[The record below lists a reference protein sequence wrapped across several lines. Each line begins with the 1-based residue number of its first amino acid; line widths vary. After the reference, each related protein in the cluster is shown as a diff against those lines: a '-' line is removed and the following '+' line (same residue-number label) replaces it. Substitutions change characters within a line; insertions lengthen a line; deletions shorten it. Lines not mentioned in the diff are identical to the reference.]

1 MRQTNPDV
9 ALAAATYT
17 IRRTLLLFIKPM
29 NPQERIAE
37 LTNTLNYYNHQYYQ
51 HSVSE
56 VDDFT
61 FDKLLAELTSL
72 ETQYPDFR
80 QPDSPTAR
88 VGGTISKEFK
98 TVYHRFP
105 MLSLGNTYSEEELVE
120 FDKRVQKGLNGQP
133 YEYIC
138 ELKFD
143 GVALSMTYENGVL
156 VQGATRGDGVRG
168 DDITNNIR
176 TIRTVPLRIH
186 KTDVP
191 PLFEVRGEGFMP
203 LAEFER
209 INKEREDIGEALL
222 ANPRNA
228 ASGTFKQQD
237 STAVAKRR
245 LDCFLYSFLSD
256 VDVFHTHEE
265 SLVALNEWGFNV
277 SQTWR
282 KCADIR
288 EVMLY
293 VNEWDTKRF
302 ELPLNTDGIVIKV
315 NRYDQQRDLGYTAKS
330 PRWAIAFKY
339 KALAASTTL
348 NGIQYQVGRTGAVTP
363 VALLTPVLLAG
374 TIVKRASLHNSNEIE
389 RLGVMLHDT
398 VFVEKGGEIIPKI
411 TGVDLTRRTE
421 QSQPIIYPTTC
432 PACGTP
438 LVRKEGEAHF
448 YCPNERGCPPQRQAR
463 FEHFIQRRAMNIES
477 LGEGKIEL
485 LIDRGLVQ
493 TPADLYKLTAND
505 LLGIEKI
512 FLDEE
517 TGKKRIVSFREKT
530 VENILTAI
538 ERSRAQP
545 LPNVLF
551 ALGIRYVGNTTAE
564 KLTDYFGSMDA
575 IMNANPEA
583 LLAVP
588 DTGPRIAE
596 SVVAWFADLDN
607 REYVENLRVAGL
619 QFVGEKKVVEQEGDS
634 LTGKTFLYTGTFE
647 NFSREELESRIEA
660 NGGRL
665 LSGISKK
672 LNYLIVGESAGPSKV
687 EKARKLNVPMIGEDE
702 FMAMLNV

>member
-1 MRQTNPDV
+1 MIPEQ
-9 ALAAATYT
+9 
-17 IRRTLLLFIKPM
+17 
-29 NPQERIAE
+29 RIVE
-37 LTNTLNYYNHQYYQ
+37 LTNQLNRYNYQYYQ
-51 HSVSE
+51 NSISE

-61 FDKLLAELTSL
+61 FDQLLRELTDL
-72 ETQYPDFR
+72 EKQYPQYIR
-80 QPDSPTAR
+80 PDSPTAR
-88 VGGTISKEFK
+88 VGGTISKEFA

-105 MLSLGNTYSEEELVE
+105 MLSLGNTYSEEDLVE
-120 FDKRVQKGLNGQP
+120 FDNRVRKGLRDAP

-176 TIRTVPLRIH
+176 TIRTMPLRVH
-186 KTDVP
+186 EPGVP
-191 PLFEVRGEGFMP
+191 TLFEVRGEGFLP

-209 INKEREDIGEALL
+209 INKEREDIGEPLL

-228 ASGTFKQQD
+228 ASGTFKQQN
-237 STAVAKRR
+237 SAAVAQRR
-245 LDCFLYSFLSD
+245 LDCYLYSFLSNETI
-256 VDVFHTHEE
+256 FQTHEE
-265 SLVALNEWGFNV
+265 SLVAMKNWGFNV

-293 VNEWDTKRF
+293 INEWDTKRF
-302 ELPLNTDGIVIKV
+302 DLPLGTDGIVIKV
-315 NRYDQQRDLGYTAKS
+315 NRYDQQQELGFTAKS

-339 KALAASTTL
+339 KAMAASTTL
-348 NGIQYQVGRTGAVTP
+348 NDIQYQVGRTGAVTP
-363 VALLTPVLLAG
+363 VAMLTPVLLAG
-374 TIVKRASLHNSNEIE
+374 TIVKRASLHNANEIE
-389 RLGVMLHDT
+389 RLGVMMQDT

-411 TGVDLTRRTE
+411 TGVDLSKRTNA
-421 QSQPIIYPTTC
+421 SQPIIYPTHC

-438 LVRKEGEAHF
+438 LIRREKEAHF
-448 YCPNERGCPPQRQAR
+448 YCPNEKGCPPQRQAR

-493 TPADLYKLTAND
+493 TPADLYDLTAD
-505 LLGIEKI
+505 QLLGIEKI

-538 ERSRAQP
+538 ERSKAQP
-545 LPNVLF
+545 FSNVLF

-564 KLTDYFGSMDA
+564 RVVDYFGSMDA
-575 IMNANPEA
+575 LMEASYETLAN
-583 LLAVP
+583 VP
-588 DTGPRIAE
+588 DVGPRIAQ
-596 SVVAWFADLDN
+596 SLADWLSDPEN
-607 REYVENLRVAGL
+607 RVYVDRLRAAGL
-619 QFVGEKKVVEQEGDS
+619 QLVSDRKEVVREGDA
-634 LTGKTFLYTGTFE
+634 LIDKTFLYSGTFAH
-647 NFSREELESRIEA
+647 FSREELEAKIA
-660 NGGRL
+660 AHGGRV

-672 LNYLIVGESAGPSKV
+672 LNYLIVGENAGPSKV
-687 EKARKLNVPMIGEDE
+687 AKAEKLNVPMISEDE
-702 FMAMLNV
+702 FLAMLGE